1 MDYST
6 NLNAFTSQKVFN
18 YDNWKIT
25 TDGFYDE
32 EYSGWRWSVDV
43 SYPGGCMASGGY
55 GLDNEIIFKTYKEAL
70 EYAIEMICG
79 FRADGKELRRDMRL
93 KFILEL

>member
-1 MDYST
+1 MDYSINFNT
-6 NLNAFTSQKVFN
+6 FTSQKVFN
-18 YDNWKIT
+18 YDKWKIT
-25 TDGFYDE
+25 TYGFYDE

-43 SYPGGCMASGGY
+43 NYPGGCMASGGY
-55 GLDNEIIFKTYKEAL
+55 GLDNEIIFKTYKDAL

-93 KFILEL
+93 KLILDL

>member
-6 NLNAFTSQKVFN
+6 NFNTFTSKKVFN
-18 YDNWKIT
+18 YDKWKIT

-32 EYSGWRWSVDV
+32 EYFGWRWSVDV
-43 SYPGGCMASGGY
+43 NYPGGCMASGGY
-55 GLDNEIIFKTYKEAL
+55 GLDNEIIFKTYKDAL

-79 FRADGKELRRDMRL
+79 FRADSKELRRDMRL
-93 KFILEL
+93 KLILDL